1 MSTQRHFLFW
11 GSVLILLGLCFALK
25 AAGFLDNVWEYF
37 WPFFLLLAGGWLIAS
52 AVLPP
57 RGALVEAE
65 QTVLDLQGARRV
77 VMRFAQGAG
86 QMYIGGGAPSGVL
99 LTANHGAG
107 LHISS
112 RLEGDQLTASVECA
126 PTFVP
131 FLGPESGVW
140 QFHLTNEVPLQLT
153 VESGASQLT
162 LDLSDL
168 QLTYL
173 KLEAGA
179 SRVTLTV
186 PERVANALLDIEAG
200 AASLNVRIPEG
211 VAARIH
217 VDQGISSFTIDP
229 QRFPLLHPGVYQS
242 AEYDR
247 MPYHVELNIEAGVSA
262 VNIT

>member
-1 MSTQRHFLFW
+1 MSTQRHLLFW

-25 AAGFLDNVWEYF
+25 AAGFLDSVWEYF

-52 AVLPP
+52 AFLP
-57 RGALVEAE
+57 RRAFVMEE
-65 QTVLDLQGARRV
+65 QQTVLDLQGARQAV
-77 VMRFAQGAG
+77 LKFEHGAG
-86 QMYIGGGAPSGVL
+86 QMYIGGGAPTGVL
-99 LTANHGAG
+99 LTANHGVG
-107 LHISS
+107 LHLSS
-112 RLEGDQLTASVECA
+112 RLEGDQLTASIECA

-162 LDLSDL
+162 LDLSEL
-168 QLTYL
+168 QVTYL

-179 SRVTLTV
+179 SRVTLTA
-186 PERVANALLDIEAG
+186 PARVTNALFDIEAG
-200 AASLNVRIPEG
+200 AASLDVRIPEG

-217 VDQGISSFTIDP
+217 LDQGISSFTIDP

-242 AEYDR
+242 VDYERA
-247 MPYHVELNIEAGVSA
+247 PYRVELHMEAGISA
-262 VNIT
+262 VNIN

>member
-1 MSTQRHFLFW
+1 MRVRLHFLFW
-11 GSVLILLGLCFALK
+11 GSVFLLLGLCFALK

-37 WPFFLLLAGGWLIAS
+37 WPCFFLLAGGWLIGS
-52 AVLPP
+52 ALLKQRAVTQ
-57 RGALVEAE
+57 EEE
-65 QTVLDLQGARRV
+65 QTVLDLQGAQRAHLK
-77 VMRFAQGAG
+77 FEHGAG
-86 QMYIGGGAPSGVL
+86 QMYLGGGAPAGAL

-140 QFHLTNEVPLQLT
+140 QFRLNNDIPLQLT

-162 LDLSDL
+162 LDLSEL

-179 SRVTLTV
+179 SSVTLTT
-186 PERVANALLDIEAG
+186 PARVANALLDIEAG
-200 AASLNVRIPEG
+200 AASLNMRVPEG
-211 VAARIH
+211 VAARIYL
-217 VDQGISSFTIDP
+217 DQGVSACTIDR
-229 QRFPLLHPGVYQS
+229 QRFPLLHTGVYQS
-242 AEYDR
+242 ADYDQAPR
-247 MPYHVELNIEAGVSA
+247 RVELHIEAGISTVQIS
-262 VNIT
+262 